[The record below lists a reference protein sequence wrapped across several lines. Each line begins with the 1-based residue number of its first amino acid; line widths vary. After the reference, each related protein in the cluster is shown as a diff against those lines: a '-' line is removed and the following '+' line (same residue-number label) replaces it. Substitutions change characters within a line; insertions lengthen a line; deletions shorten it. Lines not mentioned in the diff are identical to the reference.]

1 MGVRERLPSAQGLD
15 PESVRRAP
23 PPTTA
28 ATTAATT
35 TATTTTTT
43 TTTRFRRNRLPA
55 QSARRPAPTPR
66 LDRTRRRTRLSVL

>member
-28 ATTAATT
+28 TTAAATTAA
-35 TATTTTTT
+35 ATTT